1 MISFIAHES
10 VVWFAKSI
18 GLFYLIAM
26 ACMAC
31 AYALWPS
38 RKAQFEQA
46 ARRILTHEDVP

>member
-1 MISFIAHES
+1 MSFIAHED

-31 AYALWPS
+31 AYAVWPS
-38 RKAQFEQA
+38 RKATFERA
-46 ARRILTHEDVP
+46 ARSILIHEDTP